1 MQKEFERD
9 YPETVYEN
17 AWEDLM
23 VIRESWKSV
32 HGVDEQFCVEL
43 INEFANY
50 INNDI
55 INKADS
61 KQCQSKK
68 FDHRRQP
75 TNQDP
80 REYQG
85 L

>member
-1 MQKEFERD
+1 MQKALERD

-32 HGVDEQFCVEL
+32 HGVDDQFCIEL

-50 INNDI
+50 IKNDI
-55 INKADS
+55 INKAEILT
-61 KQCQSKK
+61 KETANP
-68 FDHRRQP
+68 H
-75 TNQDP
+75 TNVGI
-80 REYQG
+80 EF
-85 L
+85 

>member
-1 MQKEFERD
+1 MQKALERD

-32 HGVDEQFCVEL
+32 HGVDDQFCIEL

-61 KQCQSKK
+61 KQCQSKN
-68 FDHRRQP
+68 FDQSKQP
-75 TNQDP
+75 TNQDL